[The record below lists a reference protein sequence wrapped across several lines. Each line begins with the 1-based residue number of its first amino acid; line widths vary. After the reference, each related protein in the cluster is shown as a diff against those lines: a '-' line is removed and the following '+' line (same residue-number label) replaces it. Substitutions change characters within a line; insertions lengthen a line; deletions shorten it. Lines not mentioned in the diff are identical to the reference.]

1 MCVCV
6 FCFQREKRSGRKRK
20 EDLLVS
26 PGGLSQGGRI
36 SQPTCCPRRRGCNQ
50 SGKWSGT
57 VRSHPLPP
65 SLPPPDV
72 SSNSY
77 FPASIFRLSRILLFA
92 PFLSVSAPSVS
103 RDERTTFFRCQ
114 STLQS
119 IRAPHKVRGTFHPPK
134 RRQRLCGDKTDHWM
148 IAAFPPT
155 LVQSGK
161 GHSPDIYALK

>member
-1 MCVCV
+1 MCVSSAS
-6 FCFQREKRSGRKRK
+6 RGKRGAAEKEKRTYWFRPGDFPRAGGS
-20 EDLLVS
+20 LS
-26 PGGLSQGGRI
+26 PRAALAAAVAIRVGNGVVPYG
-36 SQPTCCPRRRGCNQ
+36 
-50 SGKWSGT
+50 
-57 VRSHPLPP
+57 
-65 SLPPPDV
+65 LPPPDV

-77 FPASIFRLSRILLFA
+77 FPASIYRLSRILLFA
-92 PFLSVSAPSVS
+92 PSLSVSAPSVS
-103 RDERTTFFRCQ
+103 RDEITTFFRCQ
-114 STLQS
+114 STSQS